1 MIYSTF
7 VVELPEN
14 LMKVLKLMKKFIQE
28 VIADFKLSSNKE
40 TLKHLMA
47 EGAVAP
53 LIFSLAVCSI
63 FSMLIGAIYNA
74 SDTYFVS
81 QLGVS
86 ASAAVGIVYSLM
98 AIIDTIGA
106 TMGLGAACNISR
118 AIGAGEYDR
127 ANFFATTAIFLSF
140 LVTSIIAIVVYLKL
154 EAFLFFIG
162 STPTILPQAI
172 DYAKYI
178 LLAAPFMASCLTM
191 NSILRSEGHATFAL
205 VGLLIGGLLNMALD
219 PIFVF
224 VLGWGTK
231 GAAIGT
237 AIGEIVSCGIM
248 LQFILTRKSIVQ
260 FSFKSLNIFSRK
272 VLSIFT
278 LGLPTVIRHGLLI
291 ASSITANKVT
301 VVYGDSAVA
310 AMSIVGRV
318 VLFFG
323 ATIIGLGHGMAP
335 VVGFNYGK
343 KQFRRV
349 LDSYFATMK
358 FGFFVTVVTSSIALI
373 FAPEIIAFFNS
384 DPSVVQIGTFTL
396 RCRTIFILL
405 FPIMCFTNTLI
416 QYMGDAK
423 SASFLASLN
432 HGLLFYPAIFI
443 LPHFLGLLGVEMAQ
457 AVTNI
462 CTIMLYIPFIVHY
475 VRYLK
480 TSEKNSVI
488 LMA

>member
-7 VVELPEN
+7 VVELAEN
-14 LMKVLKLMKKFIQE
+14 LMKVIKLMKKFIQE
-28 VIADFKLSSNKE
+28 VISDFKLSSDKE

-47 EGAVAP
+47 EGAIAP
-53 LIFSLAVCSI
+53 LVFSLAICSI
-63 FSMLIGAIYNA
+63 LSMLIGAIYNA

-118 AIGAGEYDR
+118 AIGAGEYDK
-127 ANFFATTAIFLSF
+127 ANYFATTAIFLSF
-140 LVTSIIAIVVYLKL
+140 FITAIIAIVVYLKL
-154 EAFLFFIG
+154 ETFLFFIG
-162 STPTILPQAI
+162 STHTILPQAT

-178 LLAAPFMASCLTM
+178 LFAAPFMASCLTM

-224 VLGWGTK
+224 VLSLGTK

-248 LQFILTRKSIVQ
+248 LQFLLTKKSIVQ
-260 FSFKSLNIFSRK
+260 FSFRSLNVFSKK
-272 VLSIFT
+272 VFSIFT

-301 VVYGDSAVA
+301 VAYGDSAVA

-343 KQFRRV
+343 KQFCRV
-349 LDSYFATMK
+349 LDCYYTTMK
-358 FGFFVTVVTSSIALI
+358 FGFFVTVITSSLALV
-373 FAPEIIAFFNS
+373 FAPELIAFFNS

-405 FPIMCFTNTLI
+405 FPIMCFANTLI
-416 QYMGDAK
+416 QYMGDAR
-423 SASFLASLN
+423 SASFLAALN
-432 HGLLFYPAIFI
+432 HGLLFFPAILI
-443 LPHFLGLLGVEMAQ
+443 LPRLFGLLGVEMAQ
-457 AVTNI
+457 AVTNV
-462 CTIMLYIPFIVHY
+462 CTIMIYIPFIIHY
-475 VRYLK
+475 VKYLK
-480 TSEKNSVI
+480 TSERNLAN